1 MSPHTLQDTS
11 LLLATQFIFFVFG
24 WVFFMAKLFRD
35 YEVRQTAVQLA
46 FSFTF
51 SLSCVMFEL
60 VIFEIL
66 DVLDR
71 RCGRLVPRRLQEQR
85 RG

>member
-1 MSPHTLQDTS
+1 
-11 LLLATQFIFFVFG
+11 
-24 WVFFMAKLFRD
+24 MAKLFRD

-71 RCGRLVPRRLQEQR
+71 RCGQPGAHWPQELDRGGPR
-85 RG
+85 